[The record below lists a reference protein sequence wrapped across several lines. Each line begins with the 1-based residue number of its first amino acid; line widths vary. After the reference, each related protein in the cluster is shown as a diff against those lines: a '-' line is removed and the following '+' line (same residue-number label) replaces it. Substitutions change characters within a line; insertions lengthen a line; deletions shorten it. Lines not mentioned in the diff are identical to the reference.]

1 MIVNG
6 RYEQLPPSVIVN
18 IDLFAAQTWQNIK
31 QSIFYIRI
39 NSSYLLDRKFLFV
52 SYIYK
57 LGVNWF
63 QVICNNTY
71 VWLVCCDHFLNYKKL
86 LSLDD
91 HE

>member
-57 LGVNWF
+57 LGVN
-63 QVICNNTY
+63 
-71 VWLVCCDHFLNYKKL
+71 
-86 LSLDD
+86 
-91 HE
+91 